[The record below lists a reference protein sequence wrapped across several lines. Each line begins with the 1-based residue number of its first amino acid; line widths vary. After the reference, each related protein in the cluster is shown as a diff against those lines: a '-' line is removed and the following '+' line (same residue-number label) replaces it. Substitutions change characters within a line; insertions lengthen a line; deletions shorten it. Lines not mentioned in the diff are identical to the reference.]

1 MGVWSRWSAAPV
13 ALPIALLATPGCG
26 HPATR
31 DECQTIF
38 DKSAELELREQ
49 NVIDPVIIEE
59 RVAAVRSARG
69 EELVG
74 KCVGRRVTDRAVACV
89 RAAETGEQLD
99 RCLQ

>member
-1 MGVWSRWSAAPV
+1 MAVWSRCSAAAVALPV
-13 ALPIALLATPGCG
+13 ALATLGCG

-31 DECQTIF
+31 EECQTIF

-49 NVIDPVIIEE
+49 NVTDATIIEE
-59 RVAAVRSARG
+59 RVAAVRAARG